1 VPQSAVD
8 CVSPAIEHA
17 KAQLF
22 RPFRLG
28 QWSRLALVGLFAG
41 ELSSGGGCNGGN
53 FQIPS
58 HTGGG
63 HRDYLMNAF
72 PDPWVWGP
80 FLIILLIAAPFLW
93 LLLAY
98 LNSRL
103 RFVLFDSVI
112 AKRCEIRRMWAQRGE
127 PALKYFLWQI
137 VFGLISLAGMAII
150 IGVPALFALA
160 LGWFS
165 APRDHLV
172 GWILAGMAVF
182 FVFMAWVVVV
192 AVVHVFTK
200 DFVVPQMAL
209 EGVSAFEGWSR
220 LWKMVKG
227 EKGGYAGYAGMKLLL
242 TIGAAFIFGILTFIV
257 LLVLLIPIGGLGAIT
272 VLGGGAAGLTW
283 NAFTIT
289 LAVVA
294 GCLLLVLLLYVVS
307 MISVPAIVFF
317 PAYSIHFFAGRYPLL
332 GNLLYPPAPP
342 VPPVVTAPAPP
353 LIPPPITPV
362 PEPGM

>member
-8 CVSPAIEHA
+8 SVSPAIEHA
-17 KAQLF
+17 KTQLF

-41 ELSSGGGCNGGN
+41 EMSSGGGCSGNN

-63 HRDYLMNAF
+63 RHDYLVSTF
-72 PDPWVWGP
+72 PDPWIFAP
-80 FLIILLIAAPFLW
+80 LIIGLLIALPFLW
-93 LLLAY
+93 LLFMY

-127 PALKYFLWQI
+127 PALRYFLWQI

-160 LGWFS
+160 LGWFT

-172 GWILAGMAVF
+172 GWILAGIVVF
-182 FVFMAWVVVV
+182 FVFMVWAVVVT
-192 AVVHVFTK
+192 VVHVFTK

-209 EGVSAFEGWSR
+209 EGISAFEGWSR
-220 LWKMVKG
+220 LWKMVQG

-242 TIGAAFIFGILTFIV
+242 AIGAAFIFGIVTFIV
-257 LLVLLIPIGGLGAIT
+257 LLVLLIPVGGLGAIT

-289 LAVVA
+289 LAIVA
-294 GCLLLVLLLYVVS
+294 GSVVLVLLLYVVS

-317 PAYSIHFFAGRYPLL
+317 PAYSIHFFAGRYLLL
-332 GNLLYPPAPP
+332 GNLIFPPPPPAPP
-342 VPPVVTAPAPP
+342 VLPLPVMPPSAP
-353 LIPPPITPV
+353 I
-362 PEPGM
+362 PEPGT

>member
-1 VPQSAVD
+1 VAQSAVD
-8 CVSPAIEHA
+8 SVSPAIEHA
-17 KAQLF
+17 KTQLF

-41 ELSSGGGCNGGN
+41 EMSSGGGCNGGN

-63 HRDYLMNAF
+63 RHDYLISTF
-72 PDPWVWGP
+72 PDPWIFAP
-80 FLIILLIAAPFLW
+80 LIIGLLIALPFLW
-93 LLLAY
+93 LLFMY

-112 AKRCEIRRMWAQRGE
+112 AKRCEIRRMWAQRSE
-127 PALKYFLWQI
+127 PALRYFLWQI

-172 GWILAGMAVF
+172 GWILTGIMVF
-182 FVFMAWVVVV
+182 FVFVVWLVAV

-209 EGVSAFEGWSR
+209 EDISAFEGWSR
-220 LWKMVKG
+220 LWKMVQG

-242 TIGAAFIFGILTFIV
+242 AIGAAFIFGIVTFIV
-257 LLVLLIPIGGLGAIT
+257 LLVLLIPVGGLGAIT

-289 LAVVA
+289 LAIVA
-294 GCLLLVLLLYVVS
+294 GSVVLVLLLYVVS

-332 GNLLYPPAPP
+332 GSLLYPPAPP
-342 VPPVVTAPAPP
+342 VLPPPVMPPVAP
-353 LIPPPITPV
+353 I

>member
-1 VPQSAVD
+1 VPLSAVD
-8 CVSPAIEHA
+8 SVTPAIEHA

-41 ELSSGGGCNGGN
+41 ELSFGGGGYSGGN

-63 HRDYLMNAF
+63 RHDYLLSTF
-72 PDPWVWGP
+72 PDPWIFAP
-80 FLIILLIAAPFLW
+80 LIIGLLIALPFLW
-93 LLLAY
+93 LLFMY

-172 GWILAGMAVF
+172 GWILAGIVVF
-182 FVFMAWVVVV
+182 FVFMAWAVMV

-209 EGVSAFEGWSR
+209 EGISAFEGWSR

-242 TIGAAFIFGILTFIV
+242 AIGAAFIFGILTVIV
-257 LLVLLIPIGGLGAIT
+257 MLVLLIPIGGLGAIT
-272 VLGGGAAGLTW
+272 ILGGAAAGLTW
-283 NAFTIT
+283 NSFTIT
-289 LAVVA
+289 LAIVA
-294 GCLLLVLLLYVVS
+294 GCVVLVLLLYVVS
-307 MISVPAIVFF
+307 LISVPAIVFF
-317 PAYSIHFFAGRYPLL
+317 PAYSIYFFAGRYPLL
-332 GNLLYPPAPP
+332 GNLIAPPPPAPVLP
-342 VPPVVTAPAPP
+342 PPVTPPVAP
-353 LIPPPITPV
+353 IPELGT
-362 PEPGM
+362 

>member
-1 VPQSAVD
+1 MPQSAVD
-8 CVSPAIEHA
+8 SVSPAIEHT
-17 KAQLF
+17 KTQLF

-41 ELSSGGGCNGGN
+41 EMSSGGGCNGSN
-53 FQIPS
+53 FQIPA

-63 HRDYLMNAF
+63 HHDFLVGAF
-72 PDPWVWGP
+72 PDPWIFAP
-80 FLIILLIAAPFLW
+80 LIIGLLIALPFLW
-93 LLLAY
+93 LLFMY

-112 AKRCEIRRMWAQRGE
+112 AKRCEIRRMWSQRGD

-137 VFGLISLAGMAII
+137 VFGLITLAGMAILL
-150 IGVPALFALA
+150 GVPALFALA

-172 GWILAGMAVF
+172 GWILAGIVVF
-182 FVFMAWVVVV
+182 CVLMAWAVLTI
-192 AVVHVFTK
+192 VVHVFTK

-220 LWKMVKG
+220 LWKMVQN

-242 TIGAAFIFGILTFIV
+242 AIGAAFIFGILTFIV
-257 LLVLLIPIGGLGAIT
+257 LLVLLIPFGGLGAIGLL
-272 VLGGGAAGLTW
+272 LGHATGMGLTW
-283 NAFTIT
+283 NVFTIT
-289 LAVVA
+289 LAIVV
-294 GCLLLVLLLYVVS
+294 GCIFLLAFLYCAAL
-307 MISVPAIVFF
+307 ISVPAIVFF

-332 GNLLYPPAPP
+332 GNLLYPPPSPDPSALPP
-342 VPPVVTAPAPP
+342 PMTTPPAPLP
-353 LIPPPITPV
+353 A
-362 PEPGM
+362 PGT

>member
-1 VPQSAVD
+1 MPLSAVD
-8 CVSPAIEHA
+8 SVSPAIEHA

-63 HRDYLMNAF
+63 GRHDYLLSTF
-72 PDPWVWGP
+72 PDPWIFAP
-80 FLIILLIAAPFLW
+80 LIIGLLIALPFLW
-93 LLLAY
+93 LLFMY

-127 PALKYFLWQI
+127 PALRYFLWQI

-172 GWILAGMAVF
+172 GWILAGMVVF
-182 FVFMAWVVVV
+182 FVLMAWVGVV

-220 LWKMVKG
+220 LWKMVQS
-227 EKGGYAGYAGMKLLL
+227 EKGGYAGYAGMKLLFA
-242 TIGAAFIFGILTFIV
+242 IGAAFIFGILTCVVVVCGVADFSACHCV
-257 LLVLLIPIGGLGAIT
+257 FSSVFDLLFCRT
-272 VLGGGAAGLTW
+272 VSAARGFDRST
-283 NAFTIT
+283 ASSSGFTATGDSSNCTDSGIRDVICSRGSDT
-289 LAVVA
+289 LVR
-294 GCLLLVLLLYVVS
+294 
-307 MISVPAIVFF
+307 PF
-317 PAYSIHFFAGRYPLL
+317 
-332 GNLLYPPAPP
+332 
-342 VPPVVTAPAPP
+342 
-353 LIPPPITPV
+353 
-362 PEPGM
+362 

>member
-1 VPQSAVD
+1 MAQSAVD
-8 CVSPAIEHA
+8 SVSPAIEHA
-17 KAQLF
+17 KTQLF

-41 ELSSGGGCNGGN
+41 EMSSGGGCNGGN

-63 HRDYLMNAF
+63 RHDYLISTF
-72 PDPWVWGP
+72 PDPWIFAP
-80 FLIILLIAAPFLW
+80 LIIGLLIALPFLW
-93 LLLAY
+93 LLFMY

-112 AKRCEIRRMWAQRGE
+112 AKRCEIRRMWAQRSE
-127 PALKYFLWQI
+127 PALRYFLWQI

-172 GWILAGMAVF
+172 GWILTGIMVF
-182 FVFMAWVVVV
+182 FVFVVWLVAV

-209 EGVSAFEGWSR
+209 EDISAFEGWSR
-220 LWKMVKG
+220 LWKMVQG

-242 TIGAAFIFGILTFIV
+242 AIGAAFIFGIVTFIV
-257 LLVLLIPIGGLGAIT
+257 LLVLLIPVGGLGAIT

-289 LAVVA
+289 LAIVA
-294 GCLLLVLLLYVVS
+294 GSVVLVLLLYVVS

-332 GNLLYPPAPP
+332 GSLLYPPAPP
-342 VPPVVTAPAPP
+342 VLPPPVMPPVAP
-353 LIPPPITPV
+353 I

>member
-1 VPQSAVD
+1 VPVSAVD
-8 CVSPAIEHA
+8 SVSPAIEHA

-41 ELSSGGGCNGGN
+41 ELSSGGGYSGGN

-63 HRDYLMNAF
+63 RHDYLLSTF
-72 PDPWVWGP
+72 PDPWIFAP
-80 FLIILLIAAPFLW
+80 LIIGLLIALPFLW
-93 LLLAY
+93 LLLMY

-172 GWILAGMAVF
+172 GWILAGIVVF
-182 FVFMAWVVVV
+182 FVFMAWIVVI

-209 EGVSAFEGWSR
+209 EGISAFEGWSR

-242 TIGAAFIFGILTFIV
+242 AIGAAFIFGILTVIV
-257 LLVLLIPIGGLGAIT
+257 MLVLLIPIGGLGAIT
-272 VLGGGAAGLTW
+272 ILGGGAAGLTW

-289 LAVVA
+289 LAIVA
-294 GCLLLVLLLYVVS
+294 GCILLVLLLYVVS
-307 MISVPAIVFF
+307 LISVPAIVFF
-317 PAYSIHFFAGRYPLL
+317 PAYSIYFFAGRYPLL
-332 GNLLYPPAPP
+332 GNLIYPPAPHA
-342 VPPVVTAPAPP
+342 PPVMPEPTPP
-353 LIPPPITPV
+353 VMPPPPI
-362 PEPGM
+362 PELGT